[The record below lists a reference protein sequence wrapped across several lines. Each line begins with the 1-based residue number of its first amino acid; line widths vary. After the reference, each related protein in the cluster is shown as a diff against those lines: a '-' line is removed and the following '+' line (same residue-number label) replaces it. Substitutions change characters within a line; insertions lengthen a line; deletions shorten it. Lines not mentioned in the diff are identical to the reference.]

1 MRRLMRP
8 LRRHLVVVDV
18 LERVADDAD
27 AHVHQVRRGHLKNLL
42 GKLLPVLV
50 DLLGAGLC

>member
-1 MRRLMRP
+1 MRP